1 MSVETQ
7 NILSARQSV
16 VICKIVD
23 SRVKERCSM
32 EFEYVTDKELKE
44 TLVDF
49 IVPFVNAEPNDA
61 VTIFVDRFGA
71 SQELPDWTEELLEQG
86 AFIPHLAKSD
96 LRKRV
101 LEIMKLQEIAKN
113 MLSIALHGIQGRPIP
128 KIVEEKIPQIEDFIN
143 IAVARNR
150 SRAHW
155 RGAKG
160 NFVLYLPAQSLDL
173 FCVVQ
178 SMTVSVM
185 VEAFEMRVGI
195 DRQISKKGVGFTFVG
210 LCPNCG
216 VFFVKK
222 RKDQLYCSEVCGGTA
237 RSKKSK
243 QLRKI

>member
-1 MSVETQ
+1 
-7 NILSARQSV
+7 
-16 VICKIVD
+16 
-23 SRVKERCSM
+23 M

-128 KIVEEKIPQIEDFIN
+128 KIVEGKIPQIEDFIN

-155 RGAKG
+155 RGSEG
-160 NFVLYLPAQSLDL
+160 NFVLHLPAQSFDA
-173 FCVVQ
+173 FRFVQ
-178 SMTVSVM
+178 SMTVSIV
-185 VEAFEMRVGI
+185 VVAFEMKVGI
-195 DRQISKKGVGFTFVG
+195 DRKIIKKGIGFDSVG

-216 VFFVKK
+216 VFFGKK